1 MSKIPVK
8 LEYDI
13 LHQQQISNQLSGNQV
28 EALLNYFLLQAIEP
42 ICQTLW
48 FKNEIAKVLNFSIR
62 DSKSKVT
69 SKEKHQALNDLFCLI
84 QQFNKEDILV
94 GIQLASFDRGFLQT
108 ILDRFVQAIAIL
120 SDKDI
125 QMHRALVAGQFD
137 LHAMDLIVSLE
148 NYFQQIDHNT
158 LINIGKQV
166 NYWFDLYIQLKN
178 ILAGKYYLYAFKY
191 AKIAK
196 MKRPHIDMDC
206 LFKSLLMS
214 IGKALDKYTSERG
227 TLSSYVQYWF
237 KSTLISPEFD
247 FELGRAFSSSA
258 YAKKKLK
265 TQGINTTSISTD
277 SVEFMIKEA
286 DLQFEGIDDSLSKL
300 PDWDYKL
307 IEFLDSIKDP
317 HVQIAKYIL
326 KLPTINK

>member
-125 QMHRALVAGQFD
+125 QMHRALVAGQYD

-178 ILAGKYYLYAFKY
+178 ILAGKY
-191 AKIAK
+191 
-196 MKRPHIDMDC
+196 
-206 LFKSLLMS
+206 
-214 IGKALDKYTSERG
+214 
-227 TLSSYVQYWF
+227 
-237 KSTLISPEFD
+237 
-247 FELGRAFSSSA
+247 
-258 YAKKKLK
+258 
-265 TQGINTTSISTD
+265 
-277 SVEFMIKEA
+277 
-286 DLQFEGIDDSLSKL
+286 
-300 PDWDYKL
+300 
-307 IEFLDSIKDP
+307 
-317 HVQIAKYIL
+317 
-326 KLPTINK
+326 